1 MIRKRTNLKRQGKCI
16 LRGVLLCTLNKNS
29 DAVSGSQLLF
39 RHGCVCHCVCVR
51 MCVCVYPL
59 LGLLKGWER
68 APPNTCPAAWLNKKS
83 PLNCL
88 WKKKKKKTTNKLIII
103 FKLHQSRRV
112 YYSVCVCVWW
122 AFTCRSLSSWWNTWS
137 TRPTAHA
144 KQSAVLERPQATNL
158 VPVSFSVSHFSQS
171 TIHFTAK
178 HCCSILLNNW
188 GQWGLE
194 PDHTFRV

>member
-59 LGLLKGWER
+59 LRLLQGWGR
-68 APPNTCPAAWLNKKS
+68 VPLNTCPAAWHYRKF

-112 YYSVCVCVWW
+112 YYSVCVSVCDEHSPAGHW
-122 AFTCRSLSSWWNTWS
+122 AADETLEAHGRLLTPSSPRFWSGRKLQILSLCLSVFHIFRSPQYISQQNTV
-137 TRPTAHA
+137 AA
-144 KQSAVLERPQATNL
+144 
-158 VPVSFSVSHFSQS
+158 FS
-171 TIHFTAK
+171 
-178 HCCSILLNNW
+178 
-188 GQWGLE
+188 
-194 PDHTFRV
+194 